1 MSIEIKYS
9 NLGESGLKIS
19 PLIVGCLT
27 FGSKQWA
34 EWVIEDEDEVF
45 TILKKCYDAGLRTFD
60 TADSYSNG
68 KSEELLG
75 KFIKKFNIPRDRI
88 VILSKVYYSVEPNWK
103 ILISRYLRFQRNG
116 LCQ

>member
-45 TILKKCYDAGLRTFD
+45 TILKKCYDVGLRTFD

-75 KFIKKFNIPRDRI
+75 KFIKNLTSQEIE
-88 VILSKVYYSVEPNWK
+88 L
-103 ILISRYLRFQRNG
+103 
-116 LCQ
+116 